1 MAEGRRVFNDRYELV
16 RKIARGGMA
25 EVFAARD
32 LLLDRQVALKVL
44 FPELSV
50 DPAFV
55 ERFRREA
62 QAAASLSHPNIV
74 SVYDW
79 GEFERTYY
87 IVMEF
92 VDGRPLS
99 QVLRTEGPL
108 APERAA
114 LIAADVAAALSF
126 AHRHGVV
133 HRDVKPGNVLI
144 TDDNHVK
151 VTDFGIARA
160 ANTQENLTQTG
171 AVIGTATYF
180 SPEQAR
186 GDVVDA
192 RSDLYSLGVVL
203 FEMVCGQPPFV
214 ADSPLS
220 VAYKHVREEPPR
232 PRSINPAVPAGL
244 EAIIGQA
251 LAKNPAARYQSAQEL
266 RADLLR
272 FSQGLS
278 VSAVAPLREDEQRTQ
293 LVGSRDAPS
302 SATSILAATAVAAP
316 PMDSGERTSTLAAVP
331 GGPPPGGGAEPR
343 RSRAWGW
350 GIAIVLLL
358 LALAAVIVLLA
369 RSLGVFST
377 AEASF
382 SLPNVVGEPAS
393 QAVGLLQGEH
403 LSVKETDRTS
413 SSATPGTVVAE
424 NPSAGT
430 KVHKGETILLTVA
443 VAPKKVSVP
452 SVVGDTI
459 AQATSTLESK
469 GFSVVVTHK
478 HSTSATPDTV
488 ISESPTPGS
497 SARRGSAITL
507 VVAEKPSTIDVPD
520 VSGKSVAAAS
530 NLLGQDNLLV
540 GTTSDQSSSTVPA
553 GDVIGTSPA
562 VGTAV
567 KPGSTVNLIV
577 SSGPAQATVPS
588 VVGDTEQAAVSTLQ
602 GDGFTVRVRYAPVT
616 NPKDS
621 NVVLR
626 QDPAAGATA
635 ATGSTVSLLV
645 GGTSS
650 SSSSSTT
657 TSSTT
662 TTTTAPPTGGARTDS
677 AGPGPAHGGPPG
689 GPKG

>member
-50 DPAFV
+50 DPTFV

-99 QVLRTEGPL
+99 QVLRTEGPI

-186 GDVVDA
+186 GEAVDA

-220 VAYKHVREEPPR
+220 VAYKHVREDPPR
-232 PRSINPAVPAGL
+232 PRSINPAVPPAL

-251 LAKNPAARYQSAQEL
+251 LAKNPAARYQNAQEL

-272 FSQGLS
+272 FTQGLT
-278 VSAVAPLREDEQRTQ
+278 VSALAPVREEEPRTQ
-293 LVGSRDAPS
+293 LVGAREAPS
-302 SATSILAATAVAAP
+302 STTSILAATAVAAP

-331 GGPPPGGGAEPR
+331 GGPPPGSGAEPR
-343 RSRAWGW
+343 RSRAWAW

-377 AEASF
+377 ASPTF

-403 LSVKETDRTS
+403 LAVKETDRTS
-413 SSATPGTVVAE
+413 TSATPGTVLSE
-424 NPSAGT
+424 QPSAGT
-430 KVHKGETILLTVA
+430 KVRQGQSILLTVA
-443 VAPKKVSVP
+443 VAPKKVAVP
-452 SVVGDTI
+452 SVVGDTVD
-459 AQATSTLESK
+459 QATTTLESA

-478 HSTSATPDTV
+478 HSTSAPAGTV
-488 ISESPTPGS
+488 LSESPSAGS
-497 SARRGSAITL
+497 SARRGSAVTL
-507 VVAEKPSTIDVPD
+507 VVAEKPSTITVPD

-540 GTTSDQSSSTVPA
+540 GTTSDQSSSTVPS
-553 GDVIGTSPA
+553 GEVIGTSPA
-562 VGTAV
+562 VGTPV

-577 SSGPAQATVPS
+577 STGPARLAVPS
-588 VVGDTEQAAVSTLQ
+588 VVGDTQQAAVSTLQ
-602 GDGFTVRVRYAPVT
+602 GDGFTVSIQYAAVT
-616 NPKDS
+616 NPNDS
-621 NVVLR
+621 GVVLR
-626 QDPAAGATA
+626 QSPAAGTKA
-635 ATGSTVSLLV
+635 AQGSTVDLLV
-645 GGTSS
+645 GGTAS

-657 TSSTT
+657 SSSTT
-662 TTTTAPPTGGARTDS
+662 TSTTTTAPAPAGGAPTGGSR
-677 AGPGPAHGGPPG
+677 PGPRH
-689 GPKG
+689 

>member
-1 MAEGRRVFNDRYELV
+1 MAESRRVFNDRYELV

-186 GDVVDA
+186 GDTVDA

-220 VAYKHVREEPPR
+220 VAYKHVREDPPR
-232 PRSINPAVPAGL
+232 PRSLNPAVPPAL

-251 LAKNPAARYQSAQEL
+251 LAKSPAARYQNAQEL

-272 FSQGLS
+272 FTQGLT
-278 VSAVAPLREDEQRTQ
+278 VSALSPAREEEPRTQ
-293 LVGSRDAPS
+293 LVGAREAPS

-331 GGPPPGGGAEPR
+331 GGPPGSGAEPR

-369 RSLGVFST
+369 RSLGVFQTASST
-377 AEASF
+377 F

-393 QAVGLLQGEH
+393 QAAGLLQAEH
-403 LSVKETDRTS
+403 LRVKETDRTS
-413 SSATPGTVVAE
+413 TSATPGTVVAE
-424 NPSAGT
+424 APSPGT
-430 KVHKGETILLTVA
+430 EVRRGQSILLTVA
-443 VAPKKVSVP
+443 VAPKKVAVP
-452 SVVGDTI
+452 SVVGDTVD
-459 AQATSTLESK
+459 QATTTLESA

-478 HSTSATPDTV
+478 HSTSATPGTV
-488 ISESPTPGS
+488 LSESPSAGS
-497 SARRGSAITL
+497 SAQRGSAITL
-507 VVAEKPSTIDVPD
+507 VVAEKPSTITVPD

-540 GTTSDQSSSTVPA
+540 GTTSDQSSATVPS

-577 SSGPAQATVPS
+577 STGPARVAVPS
-588 VVGDTEQAAVSTLQ
+588 VVGDTEQIAVSTLQ
-602 GDGFTVRVRYAPVT
+602 GDGFTITIQYAAVT
-616 NPKDS
+616 NPSDS
-621 NVVLR
+621 GVVLR
-626 QDPAAGATA
+626 QSPAAGTKALQ
-635 ATGSTVSLLV
+635 GSTVELLV
-645 GGTSS
+645 GGTPTSS
-650 SSSSSTT
+650 SSST

-662 TTTTAPPTGGARTDS
+662 TTTTAPGAR
-677 AGPGPAHGGPPG
+677 PG
-689 GPKG
+689 GPR